1 MIILRKRHL
10 VKGYKPMYVCVSMG
24 AKTFILSDDSINSY
38 GFRTLTAGID
48 IEQFSKNPIMLFMH
62 SRPWRGIDD
71 EYTVIGRWENIRKEK
86 GQLLADAVF
95 DEKDPF
101 AKKIADKVA
110 NNFLRMASLGFNPI
124 ETSSAEEH
132 LLPGQRYETI
142 TKCFAKEASIVD
154 IGANSNALALCDV
167 PALYDEHDAII
178 KLTAGENPLIPT
190 LKNKND
196 DMLQLK
202 DVAVVLQLAETA
214 TTEQILEAVKKQSQ
228 EVVQLKADN
237 VKVTGEL
244 VELKAAAVT
253 EKITSLVQK
262 AADDKKITD
271 AEKPHYI
278 KLATADFET
287 TNTVLAGMKPYQSI
301 ETTLS
306 DEGAVNQV
314 ELASLITLSGD
325 QLFEDGKLDRLKE
338 LSPVHYKLKYKEA
351 FGVEPEAEKK

>member
-1 MIILRKRHL
+1 
-10 VKGYKPMYVCVSMG
+10 MYVCVSM
-24 AKTFILSDDSINSY
+24 ALKKATKRIIFSDESINSKNFWVLNDGIDVSVY
-38 GFRTLTAGID
+38 ANNPILLFNHVRADKNDKNQILPIGCMLELKRETDGSWSGLPAFDDTDAFALSIYEKYEAGI
-48 IEQFSKNPIMLFMH
+48 IN
-62 SRPWRGIDD
+62 
-71 EYTVIGRWENIRKEK
+71 
-86 GQLLADAVF
+86 
-95 DEKDPF
+95 
-101 AKKIADKVA
+101 
-110 NNFLRMASLGFNPI
+110 MASSGLKPI
-124 ETSSAEEH
+124 EVLGDGKFLKLKDGIKAPCLS
-132 LLPGQRYETI
+132 
-142 TKCFAKEASIVD
+142 KCALKEISLVD
-154 IGANSNALALCDV
+154 IASNDNA
-167 PALYDEHDAII
+167 I
-178 KLTAGENPLIPT
+178 KLYNNDDVIDVQNGEEL
-190 LKNKND
+190 LKLFIDTTKIKIE

-214 TTEQILEAVKKQSQ
+214 TTEQILEAVKKQNQ

-262 AADDKKITD
+262 ACDDKKITD
-271 AEKPHYI
+271 AEKPHFV
-278 KLATADFET
+278 KLATADFDSVT
-287 TNTVLAGMKPYQSI
+287 ALLAGMKPYQSI

-338 LSPVHYKLKYKEA
+338 LSLVHYKLKYKEA